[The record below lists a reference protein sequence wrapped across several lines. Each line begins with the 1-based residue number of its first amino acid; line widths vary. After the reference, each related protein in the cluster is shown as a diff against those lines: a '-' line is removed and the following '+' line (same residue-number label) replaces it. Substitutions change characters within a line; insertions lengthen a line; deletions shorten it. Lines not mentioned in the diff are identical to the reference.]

1 MRFRTWFL
9 QESSPPKRVQWD
21 FAVTLPAL
29 GIQGVTSEP
38 PLHAQG
44 SHADIY
50 INPTDPNTLI
60 KVTDDDEDARN
71 TVAAQALNSPNVVKC
86 HAHTNAGVVNGTALL
101 VDFVKGTSAPYST
114 PEFLGLIEGQ
124 QGSDPR
130 DQAHIRILR
139 PDPFR
144 TGILQSHGR
153 LNKNE
158 LFKLSQLFR
167 TIYLLESRI
176 NIFLV
181 DLAENVIDAG
191 AAYVIV
197 DFGR

>member
-1 MRFRTWFL
+1 L

-21 FAVTLPAL
+21 FAITLPAL
-29 GIQGVTSEP
+29 GIVGVTTEP

-60 KVTDDDEDARN
+60 KVTDDADDARN

-101 VDFVKGTSAPYST
+101 VDFVKGASAPYST

-124 QGSDPR
+124 HGTDPR
-130 DQAHIRILR
+130 TQAHIRILR
-139 PDPFR
+139 PDAFR
-144 TGILQSHGR
+144 SGILQSHGR
-153 LNKNE
+153 MNKTE

-167 TIYLLESRI
+167 AIYVLESRF
-176 NIFLV
+176 NIFLA
-181 DLAENVIDAG
+181 DLAENVIDTG
-191 AAYVIV
+191 TVYVIV